1 MGKAPSH
8 GLEKGVVVD
17 IGETTASI
25 KRAIE
30 EAENMA
36 DVRIERVYAGI
47 AGKHIQS
54 INNSGTVSISRDNRV
69 ITVGQYIVDGQ
80 EGITDPVG
88 MTGTRLEVDV
98 HIVTGSMTAVHNIYR
113 CVENLGLEIERI
125 VLQPL
130 ASSYAVLTEAEKE
143 LGVVL
148 MDIGGG
154 TTDIAIFRRGDIWF
168 SKSLPIA
175 GEQITNDI
183 TVGLKVE
190 YQEAERIKREIGL
203 PRVDEVSGEE
213 RFEITTI
220 GGEKKSVS
228 KRKLAK
234 IIEPRLEE
242 LFDLAMGEIE
252 DAGYRDLIPAGIVL
266 TGGTALL
273 KGLPE
278 FVQER
283 YKESKEFPYRYED
296 YGLGWGRL
304 RAERDRDRERGRPK
318 RWWVANGRQEESI
331 LAKVLRWLN
340 RVFRG
345 AARKGGG
352 CGGDREGDA
361 AQRPGAH
368 PGHRG
373 RRRGLQR
380 RQPHDEG
387 QDQGRGVR
395 RRQHRRPG
403 ARGERGASQGP
414 NRAGRRHGLPHGR
427 DGRRDG
433 DGRLAGDRPPRPRGR
448 GPHRGHRDEALLLR
462 GPSAG
467 RAGQEGHRGA
477 APVRRHPHHHPE
489 RPPAQGRARRTS
501 SPPRG

>member
-1 MGKAPSH
+1 LIVGLDIGTTKVVALVGSIENEIIEIIGMGKAPSH

-36 DVRIERVYAGI
+36 DVRIDQVYAGI
-47 AGKHIQS
+47 AGKHINS

-69 ITVGQYIVDGQ
+69 ITVDDVRRVIETAQAIQLAPDQEIIHVIPRQYIVDGQ

-98 HIVTGSMTAVHNIYR
+98 HIVTGSITAVHNIYR
-113 CVENLGLEIERI
+113 CVENLGIEIERV

-190 YQEAERIKREIGL
+190 YQEAERIKRAEGL
-203 PRVDEVSGEE
+203 PRVDDVSGEE

-220 GGEKKSVS
+220 SGEKKSVS
-228 KRKLAK
+228 KRKLTK

-252 DAGYRDLIPAGIVL
+252 DAGYRDLIPAGIVI

-278 FVQER
+278 FVQDR
-283 YKESKEFPYRYED
+283 YNIAVRRGRTPQGIHGLRDIVESPIYATAIGLLKYALESREFAYRYD
-296 YGLGWGRL
+296 QYGASWQRPN
-304 RAERDRDRERGRPK
+304 ER
-318 RWWVANGRQEESI
+318 RWWVANGRHEDSI
-331 LAKVLRWLN
+331 LVKVVRWLN

-345 AARKGGG
+345 S
-352 CGGDREGDA
+352 
-361 AQRPGAH
+361 
-368 PGHRG
+368 
-373 RRRGLQR
+373 
-380 RQPHDEG
+380 
-387 QDQGRGVR
+387 VR
-395 RRQHRRPG
+395 
-403 ARGERGASQGP
+403 
-414 NRAGRRHGLPHGR
+414 
-427 DGRRDG
+427 
-433 DGRLAGDRPPRPRGR
+433 
-448 GPHRGHRDEALLLR
+448 
-462 GPSAG
+462 
-467 RAGQEGHRGA
+467 
-477 APVRRHPHHHPE
+477 
-489 RPPAQGRARRTS
+489 
-501 SPPRG
+501 

>member
-1 MGKAPSH
+1 LIVGLDIGTTKVVALVGSIENDIIEIIGMGKAPSH

-30 EAENMA
+30 EAEKMA
-36 DVRIERVYAGI
+36 DVRIDQVYAGI
-47 AGKHIQS
+47 AGKHINS

-69 ITVGQYIVDGQ
+69 ITVDDVRRVIETAQAIQLAPDQEIIHVIPRQYIVDGQ

-98 HIVTGSMTAVHNIYR
+98 HIVTGSITAVHNIYR
-113 CVENLGLEIERI
+113 CVENLGIEIERV

-190 YQEAERIKREIGL
+190 YQEAERIKRAEGL
-203 PRVDEVSGEE
+203 PRVDDVSGEE

-220 GGEKKSVS
+220 SGEKKSVS
-228 KRKLAK
+228 KRKLTK

-252 DAGYRDLIPAGIVL
+252 DAGYRDLIPAGIVI

-278 FVQER
+278 FVQDR
-283 YKESKEFPYRYED
+283 YNIAVRRGRTPQGIHGLRDIVESPIYATAIGLLKYALESREFAYRYDE
-296 YGLGWGRL
+296 YGSSWQRPN
-304 RAERDRDRERGRPK
+304 ER
-318 RWWVANGRQEESI
+318 RWWVANGRHEDSI
-331 LAKVLRWLN
+331 LVKVVRWLN

-345 AARKGGG
+345 S
-352 CGGDREGDA
+352 
-361 AQRPGAH
+361 
-368 PGHRG
+368 
-373 RRRGLQR
+373 
-380 RQPHDEG
+380 
-387 QDQGRGVR
+387 VR
-395 RRQHRRPG
+395 
-403 ARGERGASQGP
+403 
-414 NRAGRRHGLPHGR
+414 
-427 DGRRDG
+427 
-433 DGRLAGDRPPRPRGR
+433 
-448 GPHRGHRDEALLLR
+448 
-462 GPSAG
+462 
-467 RAGQEGHRGA
+467 
-477 APVRRHPHHHPE
+477 
-489 RPPAQGRARRTS
+489 
-501 SPPRG
+501 

>member
-1 MGKAPSH
+1 MVRGTGGLLVGLDIGTTKVVALVGSVENGVIEIIGMGKAPSH

-47 AGKHIQS
+47 AGRHIQS

-69 ITVGQYIVDGQ
+69 ITVDDVRRVIETAQAIQLTPDQEIIHVIPRQYIVDGQ

-113 CVENLGLEIERI
+113 CVENLGIEIERI

-190 YQEAERIKREIGL
+190 YQEAERIKRTEGL

-220 GGEKKSVS
+220 SGEKKNVS
-228 KRKLAK
+228 KRKLTK

-278 FVQER
+278 FIQER
-283 YKESKEFPYRYED
+283 YNVAVRRGRTPHGIHGLRDIVESPIYATAIGLLKYALESKEFPYRYEE
-296 YGLGWGRL
+296 YGIGWHRPD
-304 RAERDRDRERGRPK
+304 DRR
-318 RWWVANGRQEESI
+318 RWWVANGRREDSI
-331 LAKVLRWLN
+331 ISKVLRWLN

-345 AARKGGG
+345 S
-352 CGGDREGDA
+352 
-361 AQRPGAH
+361 
-368 PGHRG
+368 
-373 RRRGLQR
+373 
-380 RQPHDEG
+380 
-387 QDQGRGVR
+387 VR
-395 RRQHRRPG
+395 
-403 ARGERGASQGP
+403 
-414 NRAGRRHGLPHGR
+414 
-427 DGRRDG
+427 
-433 DGRLAGDRPPRPRGR
+433 
-448 GPHRGHRDEALLLR
+448 
-462 GPSAG
+462 
-467 RAGQEGHRGA
+467 
-477 APVRRHPHHHPE
+477 
-489 RPPAQGRARRTS
+489 
-501 SPPRG
+501 

>member
-1 MGKAPSH
+1 MVRGSGGIIVGLDIGTTKVVALVGSVENGVIEIIGMGKAPSH

-36 DVRIERVYAGI
+36 DVRIDRVYAGI
-47 AGKHIQS
+47 AGKHISS
-54 INNSGTVSISRDNRV
+54 INNSGTVSISRENRTITVDDVRRV
-69 ITVGQYIVDGQ
+69 IETAQAIQLTPDSELIHVIPRQYIVDGQ

-98 HIVTGSMTAVHNIYR
+98 HIVAGSITAVHNIYR
-113 CVENLGLEIERI
+113 CVNNLGIEVEQI

-143 LGVVL
+143 LGVAL

-168 SKSLPIA
+168 SKVLPIA

-190 YQEAERIKREIGL
+190 YQEAERIKRTEGL

-220 GGEKKSVS
+220 SGEKKSVS

-252 DAGYRDLIPAGIVL
+252 DAGYRDLIPAGLVL

-278 FVQER
+278 FIQER
-283 YKESKEFPYRYED
+283 YNVAVRRGKTPQGIHGLRDIVESPIYATVIGLLKYALESREYHMRYGD
-296 YGLGWGRL
+296 SARH
-304 RAERDRDRERGRPK
+304 RVDAKR
-318 RWWVANGRQEESI
+318 RWWTTNNGRGENSI
-331 LAKVLRWLN
+331 LVRVLRWLN
-340 RVFRG
+340 SIFRG
-345 AARKGGG
+345 AAR
-352 CGGDREGDA
+352 
-361 AQRPGAH
+361 
-368 PGHRG
+368 
-373 RRRGLQR
+373 
-380 RQPHDEG
+380 
-387 QDQGRGVR
+387 
-395 RRQHRRPG
+395 
-403 ARGERGASQGP
+403 
-414 NRAGRRHGLPHGR
+414 
-427 DGRRDG
+427 
-433 DGRLAGDRPPRPRGR
+433 
-448 GPHRGHRDEALLLR
+448 
-462 GPSAG
+462 
-467 RAGQEGHRGA
+467 
-477 APVRRHPHHHPE
+477 
-489 RPPAQGRARRTS
+489 
-501 SPPRG
+501 

>member
-1 MGKAPSH
+1 MVRGTGGLIVGLDIGTTKVVALVGSIENGIIEIIGMGKAPSH

-47 AGKHIQS
+47 AGKHIHS
-54 INNSGTVSISRDNRV
+54 INNSGTVSISRENRIITVDDVRRV
-69 ITVGQYIVDGQ
+69 IETAQAVQITPDSELIHVIPRQYIVDGQ

-98 HIVTGSMTAVHNIYR
+98 HIVIGSITAVHNIVR
-113 CVENLGLEIERI
+113 CVNNLGIEIERI

-130 ASSYAVLTEAEKE
+130 ASSYAVLSEAEKD

-168 SKSLPIA
+168 SKILPIA
-175 GEQITNDI
+175 GEHITNDI

-190 YQEAERIKREIGL
+190 YPEAERIKRTEGL

-220 GGEKKSVS
+220 SGEKKSVS

-278 FVQER
+278 FVSER
-283 YKESKEFPYRYED
+283 YNIAVRRGKTPQGIHGLRDIVESPIYATVIGLLKYAMESREYHFRYE
-296 YGLGWGRL
+296 GSRLGANENR
-304 RAERDRDRERGRPK
+304 
-318 RWWVANGRQEESI
+318 RWWAANGRQEDSI
-331 LAKVLRWLN
+331 LVRILHWLN

-345 AARKGGG
+345 S
-352 CGGDREGDA
+352 
-361 AQRPGAH
+361 
-368 PGHRG
+368 
-373 RRRGLQR
+373 
-380 RQPHDEG
+380 
-387 QDQGRGVR
+387 VR
-395 RRQHRRPG
+395 
-403 ARGERGASQGP
+403 
-414 NRAGRRHGLPHGR
+414 
-427 DGRRDG
+427 
-433 DGRLAGDRPPRPRGR
+433 
-448 GPHRGHRDEALLLR
+448 
-462 GPSAG
+462 
-467 RAGQEGHRGA
+467 
-477 APVRRHPHHHPE
+477 
-489 RPPAQGRARRTS
+489 
-501 SPPRG
+501 

>member
-1 MGKAPSH
+1 MVRGRGGAAEIIVGLDIGTTKVVALVGSIERGVIEIIGMGKAPSH

-25 KRAIE
+25 KRAVE

-47 AGKHIQS
+47 AGKHINS

-69 ITVGQYIVDGQ
+69 ITVDDVRRVIETAQAIQISPDSELIHVIPRQYIVDGQ

-98 HIVTGSMTAVHNIYR
+98 HIVTGSITAVHNIIR
-113 CVENLGLEIERI
+113 CISNLGIGIERI

-130 ASSYAVLTEAEKE
+130 ASSHAVLTEAERE

-190 YQEAERIKREIGL
+190 YQEAERIKRAEGL
-203 PRVDEVSGEE
+203 PRVDEISGEE
-213 RFEITTI
+213 RFEVITI
-220 GGEKKSVS
+220 SGEKKSVS
-228 KRKLAK
+228 KRKLVK

-242 LFDLAMGEIE
+242 LFDLAIGEIE
-252 DAGYRDLIPAGIVL
+252 DAGYRELVPAGIVL

-283 YKESKEFPYRYED
+283 YNIAVRRGKTPQGIHGLRDIVESPIYATSIGLLKYAIESREFAFRYRRYEE
-296 YGLGWGRL
+296 GRL
-304 RAERDRDRERGRPK
+304 RRDDG
-318 RWWVANGRQEESI
+318 RWWTASNGRGENSV
-331 LAKVLRWLN
+331 LVKVLRWLN

-345 AARKGGG
+345 S
-352 CGGDREGDA
+352 
-361 AQRPGAH
+361 
-368 PGHRG
+368 
-373 RRRGLQR
+373 
-380 RQPHDEG
+380 
-387 QDQGRGVR
+387 V
-395 RRQHRRPG
+395 
-403 ARGERGASQGP
+403 S
-414 NRAGRRHGLPHGR
+414 
-427 DGRRDG
+427 
-433 DGRLAGDRPPRPRGR
+433 
-448 GPHRGHRDEALLLR
+448 
-462 GPSAG
+462 
-467 RAGQEGHRGA
+467 
-477 APVRRHPHHHPE
+477 
-489 RPPAQGRARRTS
+489 
-501 SPPRG
+501 